1 MSGLNLVK
9 DNASFNTAL
18 VLKVVWVC
26 ACVMCISWIY
36 AEISWWIKTSV
47 RKIWII
53 VYLFFTNTCKTSL
66 ESPLCADSREVIWM
80 NSRSYFFFFFS
91 KVMKYYI
98 FKWGVFKISEFF
110 ADTSSPH
117 FFQQKYK
124 HIGFYMCQNIQ
135 WIFDY
140 CLSEL

>member
-26 ACVMCISWIY
+26 ACVVCISWVY

-80 NSRSYFFFFFS
+80 NSRSYFFFFQRS
-91 KVMKYYI
+91 WNI
-98 FKWGVFKISEFF
+98 
-110 ADTSSPH
+110 TSSNGVSSKLLSFLRTQAH
-117 FFQQKYK
+117 
-124 HIGFYMCQNIQ
+124 HIFSSKSISILDFICVRIYNESLTIVLQN
-135 WIFDY
+135 
-140 CLSEL
+140 SR